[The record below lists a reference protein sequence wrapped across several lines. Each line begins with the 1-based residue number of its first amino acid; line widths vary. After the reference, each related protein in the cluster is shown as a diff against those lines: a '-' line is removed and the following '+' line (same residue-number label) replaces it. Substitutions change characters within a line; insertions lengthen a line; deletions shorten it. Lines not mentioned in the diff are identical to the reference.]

1 VEVFNLDSESS
12 DEATAAFRDFKD
24 RAEIVIEKD
33 LGQAYAIDKGLALCK
48 GGILGFLNSDDGL
61 LPGCLQ
67 KVGEFWKRNPCTDLL
82 YGIARYINS
91 ESEIE
96 GDCRTHRW
104 ILKERALFVSQQ
116 HFGSAV

>member
-1 VEVFNLDSESS
+1 MEIFNFDAESS
-12 DEATAAFRDFKD
+12 DEATAPFRDFKD
-24 RAEIVIEKD
+24 RAETVIEKD
-33 LGQAYAIDKGLALCK
+33 LDQAHAINKGLALWK
-48 GGILGFLNSDDGL
+48 GGIFGFLNSDVGL
-61 LPGCLQ
+61 LPGSLQ
-67 KVGEFWKRNPCTDLL
+67 KIFEFRKRNLCPDLL
-82 YGIARYINS
+82 YEIARYINS